1 MNEKTATMV
10 AGWVGGNA
18 VNSGGN
24 VFIVEVDNPGLTKLC
39 LGNGGWWIED
49 SHGEHIVDGENLD

>member
-1 MNEKTATMV
+1 MNEKTATEV
-10 AGWVGGNA
+10 ANLVGGRA

-24 VFIVEVDNPGLTKLC
+24 IFIVEIDNPGLTALC

-49 SHGEHIVDGENLD
+49 AEGNHLVDGENLD